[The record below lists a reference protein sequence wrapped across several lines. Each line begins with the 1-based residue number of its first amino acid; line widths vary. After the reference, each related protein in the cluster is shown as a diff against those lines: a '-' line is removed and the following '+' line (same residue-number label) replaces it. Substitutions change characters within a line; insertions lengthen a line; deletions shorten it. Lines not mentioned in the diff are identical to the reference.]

1 MDKMLSK
8 KEQRRLAREAKE
20 VRAEERRK
28 RARRTRQLTI
38 AGVLILAVAIAGWA
52 VWASTRPKPGVA
64 YPSQGAVHV
73 ARGAPHPPYNS
84 NPPTSGWHDPSP
96 APWGYYPNEIADE
109 ILVHNLEH
117 GGVWISYR
125 DPKDQEVADKLFDLS
140 KRFPKKV
147 IITQR
152 QKNDSRIAVA
162 AWTRLLKLDRYDE
175 RAIVDFIKAYRN
187 RGPERVPD

>member
-28 RARRTRQLTI
+28 RARRNRQLTI

-52 VWASTRPKPGVA
+52 VWASTRSKPGAA
-64 YPSQGAVHV
+64 YPDQGREHI

-84 NPPTSGWHDPSP
+84 NPPTSGWHDASP

-125 DPKDQEVADKLFDLS
+125 DPKDEEVSNKLFELS

-147 IITQR
+147 IITLR
-152 QKNDSRIAVA
+152 PKNDSRIAVA

-175 RAIVDFIKAYRN
+175 RVILDFIKAYRN
-187 RGPERVPD
+187 KGPETVFD